1 VDRRL
6 ALLAF
11 GSFVVATDGTL
22 IVGLLRRVAAD
33 LSASPAAI
41 GQSIAVFAFAYA
53 AGAPLLIVRTR
64 GWRQERVLLSALI
77 LFAAANLATALAGSL
92 ATLLAARV
100 VAGAAAGAF
109 TPTAAALAAV
119 SVERRGRALA
129 FVVGGASAAAIVGV
143 PLGTIVGVYLGW
155 RAAFFLVAAMSLALI
170 AALLKGPRE
179 SGRLPQPGSSRPLPR
194 RRLLM
199 TLLVTLLWAT
209 GSFTF
214 FTYLAVVLHKT
225 AGVSG
230 LGVALYLL
238 LFGIAGTIGVTVAG
252 RAVDARGGAAILTLA
267 LLFVAASLSG
277 LALTA
282 AVTPPHGVAVVVTA
296 AMVILYGLGTWA
308 VTPPQQDRLL
318 RNGNSGR
325 VVLSM
330 NASAL
335 YGGVAIG
342 GALGGIIL
350 TASHSIPT
358 LCIVAAAVEIGAVL
372 IAWPSN
378 H

>member
-143 PLGTIVGVYLGW
+143 PLGTIVGRLSGLACRVLSRGGDELGAY
-155 RAAFFLVAAMSLALI
+155 RRVTERPQGIGAVATTRFLASSATAPSSDDTARH
-170 AALLKGPRE
+170 AALGDRQFHL
-179 SGRLPQPGSSRPLPR
+179 LHLPR
-194 RRLLM
+194 RRL
-199 TLLVTLLWAT
+199 A
-209 GSFTF
+209 
-214 FTYLAVVLHKT
+214 
-225 AGVSG
+225 
-230 LGVALYLL
+230 
-238 LFGIAGTIGVTVAG
+238 
-252 RAVDARGGAAILTLA
+252 
-267 LLFVAASLSG
+267 
-277 LALTA
+277 
-282 AVTPPHGVAVVVTA
+282 
-296 AMVILYGLGTWA
+296 
-308 VTPPQQDRLL
+308 
-318 RNGNSGR
+318 
-325 VVLSM
+325 
-330 NASAL
+330 
-335 YGGVAIG
+335 
-342 GALGGIIL
+342 
-350 TASHSIPT
+350 
-358 LCIVAAAVEIGAVL
+358 
-372 IAWPSN
+372 
-378 H
+378 